1 MHAWTSSGCV
11 SRREGEGREGKGDQ
25 FFFEKCGVDIE
36 AEALWSPVI
45 DM

>member
-1 MHAWTSSGCV
+1 VAACRG
-11 SRREGEGREGKGDQ
+11 GRERDGKGRVIS